1 MGILSKNLLENVNL
15 NTPHSIYLNKNI
27 NNELIE
33 NVMVQELFIFFR
45 RRKFQYLLEDMVD
58 FIVFKNLQKT
68 NLLNQFSIKDL
79 EENKFDKENSE
90 IYHLQKWKYLFCIK
104 FFEKMNQKE
113 IIYEIIHYNYVHFN
127 SYFFKELNEYIY
139 VSLISQEYDMFYHYI
154 DNDKYIFKK
163 FFGKVKHEK
172 LLENMIN
179 FVAFKNIE
187 NFNSNYYIENFKYN
201 RQTNTKNHKKFKIQ
215 KWKYLLCNQ
224 LFSLDEEVMLREV
237 IRYNQYY
244 ILYFLT

>member
-90 IYHLQKWKYLFCIK
+90 IYHLQKWKYL
-104 FFEKMNQKE
+104 
-113 IIYEIIHYNYVHFN
+113 Y
-127 SYFFKELNEYIY
+127 
-139 VSLISQEYDMFYHYI
+139 
-154 DNDKYIFKK
+154 
-163 FFGKVKHEK
+163 
-172 LLENMIN
+172 
-179 FVAFKNIE
+179 
-187 NFNSNYYIENFKYN
+187 
-201 RQTNTKNHKKFKIQ
+201 
-215 KWKYLLCNQ
+215 
-224 LFSLDEEVMLREV
+224 
-237 IRYNQYY
+237 
-244 ILYFLT
+244 